1 MNKINY
7 YLFGLSTKYILLNL
21 LILTTF
27 ILFINFIELSRTLQD
42 NENTI
47 INYIYLSYLKI
58 PSIMNEIIP
67 FVIIISMSFLF
78 RSLINNNELI
88 SMRNI
93 GYSIFDIFLP
103 VSISVFTI
111 GIFFLIVLNPLSADF
126 ENKFEKILN
135 KKDNLLYSI
144 NISEKEMW
152 IKNKINESDSSI
164 INIKNIDLK
173 NMIAENIKIIHINK
187 NQYKFITAEKGIID
201 KNKFM
206 LSDVSN
212 YNIINDKFKK
222 EEYLELDIN
231 FNKENILNSIS
242 EYKLIPFYKYIKH
255 TQTLNKF
262 NLYSKEIGLY
272 YLSEVLKPIFIV
284 VLAFVIIG
292 FTSKFHR
299 NENFFKVLF
308 IAISIGFLIFLL
320 KEIISKLTIN
330 LSMNIYLS
338 SLVIFLIPLFIGLYQ
353 VIKIEND

>member
-1 MNKINY
+1 MNKINF

-93 GYSIFDIFLP
+93 GYSIFDIFFP

-173 NMIAENIKIIHINK
+173 NMVAKNIKIIHINK

-212 YNIINDKFKK
+212 YNIISDKFKK

-231 FNKENILNSIS
+231 FNKENIINSIS
-242 EYKLIPFYKYIKH
+242 NYKLIPFYKYFSH
-255 TQTLNKF
+255 SNTLKKF
-262 NLYSKEIGLY
+262 NLYSPEIGLFY
-272 YLSEVLKPIFIV
+272 FSEIFKPIFIV
-284 VLAFVIIG
+284 MLSFVVIG
-292 FTSKFHR
+292 FSGKFKR

-308 IAISIGFLIFLL
+308 ISILIGFTIFFL
-320 KEIISKLTIN
+320 KEIITKITIT
-330 LSMNIYLS
+330 LSINFYISYLI
-338 SLVIFLIPLFIGLYQ
+338 IFFLPFSIGLYQ